1 MRGSSD
7 RFFAFLGLSIAI
19 VLISFSAIFTKI
31 SEQEIGANA
40 TVFDRYSIALGVLI
54 LFQGITTIGQSTFKP
69 HFAPDFTPVWAESYA
84 PRDMYLFVGEGF
96 LSLTCVWLWA
106 ISLTQTS
113 VANSNLLHN
122 LTPIFTTLGGIIWL
136 QETIDRRFL
145 TGLGCALLSTLL
157 LQWQDWQLSPG
168 YLWGDCL
175 ALLSA
180 VFYAAGFL
188 AREQLRQKFSTST
201 VLFWNCLCR
210 TGFALLLV
218 VGSILGNLL
227 GNPLDSTKVSFNLLP
242 LSPSGW
248 FAILGLGILIQL
260 GGHGLLTYSL
270 RHLSASFATL
280 CLLLDPLF
288 TAILAWAILGEKL
301 GIAHGIAFLGV
312 LLGIYLAAT
321 ASGSDPS
328 RSPLDESEIAVPD
341 PPEPIVTSDLP

>member
-1 MRGSSD
+1 MQEKSD
-7 RFFAFLGLSIAI
+7 RFFAFLGLLIAI
-19 VLISFSAIFTKI
+19 VLVSFSAIFTKI

-40 TVFDRYSIALGVLI
+40 TVFDRYSIALLVLI
-54 LFQGITTIGQSTFKP
+54 LFQGVGTIARASLKP
-69 HFAPDFTPVWAESYA
+69 ELTLSFTPVWAESYT
-84 PRDMYLFVGEGF
+84 PRDIYLFIGEGF

-122 LTPIFTTLGGIIWL
+122 LTPIFTTLGGIFWL
-136 QETIDRRFL
+136 QEAIDRRFL
-145 TGLGCALLSTLL
+145 TGLGCALLATLI
-157 LQWQDWQLSPG
+157 LQWQDWQLSPQ

-201 VLFWNCLCR
+201 VLFWNCFYR
-210 TGFALLLV
+210 TVFALLLLL
-218 VGSILGNLL
+218 GSLLGTYLGNHL
-227 GNPLDSTKVSFNLLP
+227 GSTGVGLRLNILP

-248 FAILGLGILIQL
+248 LAVLGLGILIQI

-280 CLLLDPLF
+280 CLLLDPIF
-288 TAILAWAILGEKL
+288 TAVLAWALLGEHL
-301 GIAHGIAFLGV
+301 SMAHGIAFLGV

-321 ASGSDPS
+321 ATGSDPS
-328 RSPLDESEIAVPD
+328 RSPLDESEIPTA
-341 PPEPIVTSDLP
+341 